1 MAVPRGWLYIAALIG
16 PTFSFDKAACMG
28 QLHTHS
34 GALFVTYILT
44 DDFEETEAAHD
55 QVDLLGKTRTKCISS
70 LLISRSHVSINCTS
84 RSISNAS
91 AFSAAACP

>member
-55 QVDLLGKTRTKCISS
+55 QV
-70 LLISRSHVSINCTS
+70 
-84 RSISNAS
+84 
-91 AFSAAACP
+91 